1 MLIFSSEKTKAVE
14 QPLTEGCWNTPKKK
28 KDTQHPKT
36 KKSLRDNR
44 RGAIMIKSNTIPAR
58 WATHRQENNNTKE
71 VLALL

>member
-1 MLIFSSEKTKAVE
+1 MLEHT
-14 QPLTEGCWNTPKKK
+14 KKK

-44 RGAIMIKSNTIPAR
+44 RGAIRIKSNTIPAR